1 MRNVF
6 KILFIVFQILFS
18 VILFVSCASAPKS
31 DFQNHYYAADYEAKS
46 FEDVSMDI
54 CYPNVKYDY
63 NSGLDSTTVSMQTD
77 FDKSFKKYFP
87 ESIKMFSTVNKI
99 GWLYYDTNFSD
110 EPILYDSIS
119 TDGKYV
125 YTLSPPDSLTFF
137 QKQSDS
143 DFLLLVQY
151 MMFTGNKIDDNK
163 YESIVTINY
172 SLWNNTNLD
181 VVAIDELTTRMS
193 FNKLGNKWPFRG
205 VIMKLASEIFERL
218 LMFEK

>member
-1 MRNVF
+1 VRDVF
-6 KILFIVFQILFS
+6 KILLIVFQILFS
-18 VILFVSCASAPKS
+18 VILFISCASVPKS

-63 NSGLDSTTVSMQTD
+63 NSGLDSTTVSMQID
-77 FDKSFKKYFP
+77 FDKTFKKYFP
-87 ESIKMFSTVNKI
+87 EGIKMFSTVNKT

-119 TDGKYV
+119 NDGRYV

-143 DFLLLVQY
+143 DFLLLVQS

-163 YESIVTINY
+163 YESMVTINY
-172 SLWNNTNLD
+172 SLWNNKSLD

-193 FNKLGNKWPFRG
+193 FNKLGSKWPYRG
-205 VIMKLASEIFERL
+205 VIMKLAYEIFERL
-218 LMFEK
+218 PMFSK

>member
-1 MRNVF
+1 MINVN
-6 KILFIVFQILFS
+6 KILWILFQILSS
-18 VILFVSCASAPKS
+18 VILFVSCASVPNS
-31 DFQNHYYAADYEAKS
+31 DFQIHYYAADYEAKS
-46 FEDVSMDI
+46 FKDVSMDI

-63 NSGLDSTTVSMQTD
+63 NSGLDSTTVSMQID

-87 ESIKMFSTVNKI
+87 EGIKMFSTVNKI
-99 GWLYYDTNFSD
+99 GWLYYYTNFSD
-110 EPILYDSIS
+110 EPILYDSLS

-151 MMFTGNKIDDNK
+151 MMFSGNKIDDNK

-193 FNKLGNKWPFRG
+193 FNKLGNKWPYRG
-205 VIMKLASEIFERL
+205 VRMKLASEIFERL
-218 LMFEK
+218 PTFEK